1 MTTQGQLRNCFDCGA
16 PITEG
21 GVIQHDFGCDAA
33 PNCQCDKTVYC
44 ESCKRFAKAMG
55 NTALAEA
62 VGNTFT
68 TPMNRAA
75 RRRAFREIERT
86 RREADDDD

>member
-1 MTTQGQLRNCFDCGA
+1 MTTQGKLQNCFDCGA
-16 PITEG
+16 PVTTG
-21 GVIQHDFGCDAA
+21 GVIQHDFGCDGSSD
-33 PNCQCDKTVYC
+33 CRCHKTYYC
-44 ESCKRFAKAMG
+44 ESCKRLNKAMV

-75 RRRAFREIERT
+75 RRRAFREIGRA
-86 RREADDDD
+86 RREADGD

>member
-1 MTTQGQLRNCFDCGA
+1 MQTRGQLRNCFDCGA
-16 PITEG
+16 PVTEG
-21 GVIQHDFGCDAA
+21 GVMQHDFGCDGD
-33 PNCQCDKTVYC
+33 PGCGCEKTFYC
-44 ESCKRFAKAMG
+44 ESCKRLARAIR

-75 RRRAFREIERT
+75 RRRASREIARA
-86 RREADDDD
+86 RREADDN

>member
-1 MTTQGQLRNCFDCGA
+1 MTTQGKLRNCLDCGA

-21 GVIQHDFGCDAA
+21 GVMQHDFGCHAA
-33 PNCQCDKTVYC
+33 PNCQCDKTYYC
-44 ESCKRFAKAMG
+44 ESCKRLGKAKG
-55 NTALAEA
+55 NALLAEA

-75 RRRAFREIERT
+75 RRRAFREIARAS
-86 RREADDDD
+86 REVADDD